1 MRFSRQ
7 EYWNGLPC
15 PSSGDLS
22 DPRIKPVSLSSHAL
36 AGGFFTTYATRESHP
51 HTYTQFFSFQ
61 FHFHYLIIIL
71 KFFKQCLKLL
81 KQYLKTFIN
90 NILDTC
96 LLFLHIAD
104 SLFNCFLDKYL
115 CCFQTHSNE
124 FEQEHADVIK
134 GKRILLWSCSIK
146 STNTQTD
153 SALVAATC
161 KLLYMKAILETAT
174 GRIFIGGTDAEA
186 EAPIL
191 RPPDAKN

>member
-51 HTYTQFFSFQ
+51 HTYTQFFCFQ

-81 KQYLKTFIN
+81 RQYLKTFIN

-104 SLFNCFLDKYL
+104 SLFNCFLDICVATKHITMNL
-115 CCFQTHSNE
+115 NRNMLMSLRVKGCCCGAVPLNQQIHK
-124 FEQEHADVIK
+124 QIQ
-134 GKRILLWSCSIK
+134 LW
-146 STNTQTD
+146 
-153 SALVAATC
+153 
-161 KLLYMKAILETAT
+161 
-174 GRIFIGGTDAEA
+174 
-186 EAPIL
+186 
-191 RPPDAKN
+191 